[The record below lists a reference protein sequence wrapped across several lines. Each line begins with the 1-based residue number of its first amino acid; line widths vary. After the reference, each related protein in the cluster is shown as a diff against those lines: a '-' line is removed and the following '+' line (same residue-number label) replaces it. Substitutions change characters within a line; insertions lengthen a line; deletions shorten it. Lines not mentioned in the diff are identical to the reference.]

1 MNKSIKLGPR
11 TPESRKALHLMTVDS
26 ASIVPPLGLP
36 PPPLSMNPVYVKAA
50 LCLIIVVVGLSSKDS
65 HG

>member
-26 ASIVPPLGLP
+26 ASIVPTLGL

>member
-26 ASIVPPLGLP
+26 ASIVPTLGLP
-36 PPPLSMNPVYVKAA
+36 PPLDEP
-50 LCLIIVVVGLSSKDS
+50 CLRKGCFVPHYSCCGIII
-65 HG
+65 